1 MLGNPI
7 VFIHIGCYYVMA
19 SGSTKTLTF
28 QAPGQFFA
36 RVMIHEHQ
44 QLTSLMIK
52 LTEFHALKNL
62 TKNIS
67 KNLIV
72 TSLPKYY

>member
-19 SGSTKTLTF
+19 SGSTKTLTY
-28 QAPGQFFA
+28 QVPGQFFA
-36 RVMIHEHQ
+36 RIIIHEHQ

-67 KNLIV
+67 KNLFV